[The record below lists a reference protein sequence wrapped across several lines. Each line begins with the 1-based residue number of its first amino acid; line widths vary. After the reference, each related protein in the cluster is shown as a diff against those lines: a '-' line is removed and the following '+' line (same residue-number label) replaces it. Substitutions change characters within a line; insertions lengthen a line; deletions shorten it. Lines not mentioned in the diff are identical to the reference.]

1 MTLWAMK
8 NKPFATMTIAG
19 SDSCGGAGIQ
29 ADIKTMSALGCYAT
43 SCITAITAQNT
54 MEVTDIMATNPNT
67 LSAQIECVLND
78 FDILATKVGMIY
90 TSENVMAIKQSL
102 QKMKYKGYLIID
114 PVLIATSGS
123 KLAKTDFLHTLSS
136 ELLPMADLITPNI
149 YEAETLCGFKISNK
163 TEMIIAAKTMQ
174 DNLNIK
180 SVLIKGGHLLG
191 EEMTDIYLNNK
202 REIKEYSLKKLDS
215 NNTHGTGCTL
225 SSAICSFLALG
236 FDMHQAIEKAKN
248 YVYCAIKEASNMDL
262 GHGHGSLNHFFAPQ
276 KLYKNFQ

>member
-1 MTLWAMK
+1 MK

-67 LSAQIECVLND
+67 LSAQIKCVLKD

-90 TSENVMAIKQSL
+90 TSENVLAIKLSL
-102 QKMKYKGYLIID
+102 KEMNYKGYLIID

-123 KLAKTDFLHTLSS
+123 KLAKSDFLHTLTT
-136 ELLPMADLITPNI
+136 ELLPMADIITPNI
-149 YEAETLCGFKISNK
+149 YEAETICGFKINNK
-163 TEMIIAAKTMQ
+163 EDMIIAAKTIH
-174 DNLNIK
+174 DNFNVK
-180 SVLIKGGHLLG
+180 SVLIKGGHLTG
-191 EEMTDIYLNNK
+191 ENMTDIYLSSK
-202 REIKEYSLKKLDS
+202 GEVTEYTLTKLDS

-236 FDMHQAIEKAKN
+236 FDMHQAIEKAKY
-248 YVYCAIKEASNMDL
+248 YVYCAIKEASNIDL

>member
-78 FDILATKVGMIY
+78 FDILATKIGMIY

-102 QKMKYKGYLIID
+102 QKMRYKGYLIID

-163 TEMIIAAKTMQ
+163 NEMIIAAKTMQ

-191 EEMTDIYLNNK
+191 EEMTDIYLNDR

>member
-90 TSENVMAIKQSL
+90 TSENVMAIKRSL

>member
-102 QKMKYKGYLIID
+102 HKMRYKGYLIID